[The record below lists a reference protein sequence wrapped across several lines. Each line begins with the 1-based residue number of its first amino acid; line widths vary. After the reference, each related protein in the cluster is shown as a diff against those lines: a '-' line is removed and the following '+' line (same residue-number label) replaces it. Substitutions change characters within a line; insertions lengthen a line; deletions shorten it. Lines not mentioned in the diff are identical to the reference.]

1 MLLPDSMELRIC
13 VPYNSRSTAW
23 ASFDGRGRV
32 ELKRTLAIQFP
43 LIPSNPLLT
52 IIVVF
57 VSVSLLTEGDHIKVT
72 ASKFPFPTVCADKQ
86 STDWFHAIARTL
98 KWNER
103 ERQKSF
109 VVVEEGPA
117 RHTSKKKAESKP
129 VSAAASEEEEE
140 TLDEEDQVDEDD
152 DEEEEA
158 EEDKF
163 DIDDSSPEAANAQ
176 AAQGAGA
183 GTGAGPGLP
192 VENPKVNS
200 DIDGR
205 PPSSGIGT
213 PDRFVTT
220 RPHPPPTI
228 PSHLISDAA
237 ERLRAESHL
246 HQQHPLH
253 STSTTS
259 GGGSGSASLQT
270 HRKLQVPPPV
280 STSTSQRSPQAQRE
294 MQARGEDGERDFI
307 RAPESLMQSNKS
319 KIPRDRDVEADSMR
333 TPRPDTSSHPH
344 LLSPK
349 SARHGSQQQSGGP
362 WGQQSQQPPP
372 PPPHRNHRRHGSV
385 DSIGAPR
392 RAFAAWGRDESDSNA
407 SDSDA

>member
-32 ELKRTLAIQFP
+32 ELKQ
-43 LIPSNPLLT
+43 
-52 IIVVF
+52 
-57 VSVSLLTEGDHIKVT
+57 GDHIKVT

-117 RHTSKKKAESKP
+117 RHTSKKSKP
-129 VSAAASEEEEE
+129 PSAAASGGEEEE
-140 TLDEEDQVDEDD
+140 TLGENDEEDEAEP
-152 DEEEEA
+152 EEEE

-163 DIDDSSPEAANAQ
+163 DIDDSSPEAANA
-176 AAQGAGA
+176 AQAGA
-183 GTGAGPGLP
+183 AGLP
-192 VENPKVNS
+192 VDNPKANS
-200 DIDGR
+200 DTDGR

-213 PDRFVTT
+213 PDRFVST

-237 ERLRAESHL
+237 ERLRAEEHRDQRGGPSHA
-246 HQQHPLH
+246 P
-253 STSTTS
+253 
-259 GGGSGSASLQT
+259 QT
-270 HRKLQVPPPV
+270 HRKLPLQVPPPV
-280 STSTSQRSPQAQRE
+280 STSTSQRSPAAQRE

-307 RAPESLMQSNKS
+307 RAPEREMQSNKS

-333 TPRPDTSSHPH
+333 TPRPDSSSHH
-344 LLSPK
+344 HQHHHHLSPGSGSGSGSGRIG
-349 SARHGSQQQSGGP
+349 SARSPLQQTGGP
-362 WGQQSQQPPP
+362 WGQAQTSQSQGQGHSHG
-372 PPPHRNHRRHGSV
+372 HRNHRRHGSV
-385 DSIGAPR
+385 DSSIGAPR

-407 SDSDA
+407 SDSDC